1 MSYSADTSNFID
13 PLQVYIHLHI
23 ASISHSN
30 IAASYI
36 LVQLHT
42 FRMAQLST
50 EVIIAIVF
58 SIPGLLASSVSAWF
72 AYLMFRSSSTHAT
85 TEAMCDPES
94 SVTSLAQY
102 DDLFFS
108 PWIFD
113 RPAGNYAHQITSRP
127 RAGIMFN
134 LRVGKMQVLRPRRS
148 RPSRRATR
156 R

>member
-94 SVTSLAQY
+94 SVTSLAQ
-102 DDLFFS
+102 
-108 PWIFD
+108 
-113 RPAGNYAHQITSRP
+113 P